1 MIVGSRNVWE
11 PHEDNH
17 LVFDTHISG
26 NNVPIDAQI
35 VADDTS
41 EKCSFTASTKMLG
54 HDPSIPVKSIEG
66 VMQQWV
72 DVDARELWRK
82 GLTLELGMLS
92 RRTESWTSLWGPSAA
107 ATADSTPRPCPH

>member
-1 MIVGSRNVWE
+1 MSMKNYDCRNVWE

-66 VMQQWV
+66 VNNGSM
-72 DVDARELWRK
+72 
-82 GLTLELGMLS
+82 LTQENCGGRAS
-92 RRTESWTSLWGPSAA
+92 PS
-107 ATADSTPRPCPH
+107 S